1 MVEVVYSRKQIDHWQ
16 AALKDFAK
24 TPRTRF
30 TKRQAVEAMMSEVEE
45 ALKNHSYV
53 EVAEI
58 LKDSG
63 LDISK
68 GLLKQYVN
76 GYRREHTSAKRK
88 QSTRKKAVPLS
99 TANSQKTKDQTVS
112 KVADQKTA
120 TNRRSRATKK
130 ATPQEK

>member
-1 MVEVVYSRKQIDHWQ
+1 MVEVVYSRNQINHWQ
-16 AALKDFAK
+16 SALKDFAK
-24 TPRTRF
+24 TPRTQF
-30 TKRQAVEAMMSEVEE
+30 TKKQAVEAMMNEIEE

-53 EVAEI
+53 EVSET

-88 QSTRKKAVPLS
+88 QSARKKAVPLS
-99 TANSQKTKDQTVS
+99 TENSQETKNQTVS
-112 KVADQKTA
+112 KAADKKTV
-120 TNRRSRATKK
+120 TNRRSQATKK
-130 ATPQEK
+130 ATSKAK